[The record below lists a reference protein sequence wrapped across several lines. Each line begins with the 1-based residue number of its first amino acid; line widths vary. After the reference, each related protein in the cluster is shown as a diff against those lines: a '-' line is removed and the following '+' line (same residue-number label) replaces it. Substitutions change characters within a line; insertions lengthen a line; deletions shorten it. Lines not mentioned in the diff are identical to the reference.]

1 MSTLD
6 FLKLRNVYP
15 SLRMGQIIC
24 NSLGITQAEL
34 FYISDSELFEKL
46 LEFNETASNT
56 ILTQPGELK

>member
-24 NSLGITQAEL
+24 NSLGITQPEL
-34 FYISDSELFEKL
+34 FYISDSELYERLQK
-46 LEFNETASNT
+46 FNEIASNT
-56 ILTQPGELK
+56 TLTLL